1 MRLLQ
6 KLAEDNFIKYI
17 KLVLKS
23 EDSSKQKVINFI
35 CDPSV
40 DVNDSVILS
49 AVEKAKLRFCMLESQ
64 SQIPSE
70 NHESVFT
77 ISSIARDVSTKFSG
91 GEEKT
96 PIMKNNVRHFI

>member
-23 EDSSKQKVINFI
+23 KESSKQKVINFI

-40 DVNDSVILS
+40 DVDDSVILS
-49 AVEKAKLRFCMLESQ
+49 AVEKAKLRFCMLETQ
-64 SQIPSE
+64 PAQIEHGE
-70 NHESVFT
+70 NNESKIT
-77 ISSIARDVSTKFSG
+77 EDSSAKIIRV
-91 GEEKT
+91 EEKISIT
-96 PIMKNNVRHFI
+96 KNNVSTFV